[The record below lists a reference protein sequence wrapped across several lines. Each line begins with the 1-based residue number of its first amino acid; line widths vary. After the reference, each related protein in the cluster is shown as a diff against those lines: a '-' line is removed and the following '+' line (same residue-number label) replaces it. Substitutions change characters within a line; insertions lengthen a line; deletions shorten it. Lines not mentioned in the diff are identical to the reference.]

1 MVNIQQQHENYRR
14 QLSSKDF
21 KYFLEDS
28 DNVTRNHFS
37 SIRFNENEDVFSRKF
52 HSKLLNIFPS
62 EYFYLH
68 IQQYPN
74 ANTPSYVIYSKDMDA
89 LIEFR
94 ICGGR
99 IEKDYIT
106 EIIKEYGLI
115 IEIGALHS
123 FSKGKGKNLI
133 NDLKNLSNYLNIPIY
148 LYDSNLKATTYY
160 IDLGFFD
167 TGNMSSD
174 NEKIMLYIPNNTHE
188 TDKSNSVKSILN
200 KVVAYFTK

>member
-1 MVNIQQQHENYRR
+1 MIDIQQQHEKYRR
-14 QLSSKDF
+14 LLSSKEF
-21 KYFLEDS
+21 EHFLEDS

-37 SIRFNENEDVFSRKF
+37 SISFNENEDVFSRKF
-52 HSKLLNIFPS
+52 HSKILNIFPS

-115 IEIGALHS
+115 IEIGAVHS
-123 FSKGKGKNLI
+123 FSKGKGKKLI
-133 NDLKNLSNYLNIPIY
+133 TDLQYLSNYLNIPIY
-148 LYDSNLKATTYY
+148 LYDCNLKDDNYY
-160 IDLGFFD
+160 IELNFID
-167 TGNMSSD
+167 TGEMSSD
-174 NEKIMLYIPNNTHE
+174 NEKIMLYTPINTYE
-188 TDKSNSVKSILN
+188 TVKRNRLKFILN
-200 KVVAYFTK
+200 KVIAYFTK